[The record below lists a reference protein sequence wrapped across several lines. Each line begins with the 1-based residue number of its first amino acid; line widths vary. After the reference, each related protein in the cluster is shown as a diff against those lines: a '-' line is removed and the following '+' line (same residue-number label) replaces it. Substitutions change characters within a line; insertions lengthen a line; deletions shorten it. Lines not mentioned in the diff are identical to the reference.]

1 MKRYPYILV
10 IATLFCATSIAQQ
23 LGEPTLGE
31 TARKIRSDKQ
41 TADEAAPKPDEPKVL
56 EEPTPVHAAKA
67 SAPKPPT
74 QQTPAADA
82 NQAATVSSL
91 NPQLMEE
98 DELAYVAKIQEL
110 VSDDKFKELDKMADA
125 ARTSKARFKGGNWQ
139 LFVFY
144 DAVTNPVGEHVS
156 VADWNDLIDRLKVW
170 QRTIPESVTADVALA
185 QTYINLGWQAR
196 GDGYADT
203 VGENGWKG
211 LHENVEQAKEAL
223 HAANALKDKCPQ
235 QYVVAQHVALIEGW
249 DKEKTTALFDEAVAF
264 EPTYYYYYRNQAN
277 YLQERWRGDE
287 GEAVQFAIVAA
298 SRVKGK
304 QGAYIYFEIATVL
317 NCHCETEED
326 LPKMSWRLIKEGY
339 AAMDEMYGTS
349 LLKKNR
355 FAYMAYRQNDR
366 GAAQKTLAQ
375 VSANWNASVW
385 GARRTF
391 ETAQKWAFAE
401 EQAGK

>member
-1 MKRYPYILV
+1 MRQWFYILS
-10 IATLFCATSIAQQ
+10 IAALFCASSIAQQ

-31 TARKIRSDKQ
+31 MARKIRSDKQ
-41 TADEAAPKPDEPKVL
+41 ASDEAAPKPDDPKVL
-56 EEPTPVHAAKA
+56 EEPKPAPAAKPM
-67 SAPKPPT
+67 SAKPPA
-74 QQTPAADA
+74 QPTPAVET
-82 NQAATVSSL
+82 NISSL
-91 NPQLMEE
+91 NPQLLEE
-98 DELAYVAKIQEL
+98 DELAYVAKVQEL

-125 ARTSKARFKGGNWQ
+125 ARASKARFKGGNWQ

-170 QRTIPESVTADVALA
+170 QRTMPESVTANVALA
-185 QTYINLGWQAR
+185 QAYINLGWQAR

-211 LHENVEQAKEAL
+211 LHESVEQAKEAL
-223 HAANALKDKCPQ
+223 RAAKELKDKCPQ

-249 DKEKTTALFDEAVAF
+249 DKEKTSALFDEAVAF

-277 YLQERWRGDE
+277 YLQERWHGDP

-304 QGAYIYFEIATVL
+304 QGAYIYFEIASVL
-317 NCHCETEED
+317 NCHCEIEED